1 MGYSLDIRGVFTGYS
16 YVSVMY
22 RLCLGYVS
30 VIYRN
35 RLGGW
40 GGGFNKSLSAQCV
53 VLGAIVVE
61 SMLLEHILGHLL
73 RSLKMGIIAEKF
85 AYLQK
90 KQ

>member
-1 MGYSLDIRGVFTGYS
+1 MCCFG
-16 YVSVMY
+16 
-22 RLCLGYVS
+22 
-30 VIYRN
+30 RN
-35 RLGGW
+35 
-40 GGGFNKSLSAQCV
+40 
-53 VLGAIVVE
+53 VVE